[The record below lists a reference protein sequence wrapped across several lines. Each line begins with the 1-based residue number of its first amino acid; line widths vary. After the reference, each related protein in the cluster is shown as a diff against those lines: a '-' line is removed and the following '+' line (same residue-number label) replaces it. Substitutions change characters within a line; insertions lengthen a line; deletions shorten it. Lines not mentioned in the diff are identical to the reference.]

1 LIPDTGYSF
10 LTNQYGLAIDN
21 VVEFELVLPT
31 GVVVHVSEKAH
42 PDLFFGLRGGFN
54 NLGVVTR
61 FTVKTYPSSQIWVR

>member
-1 LIPDTGYSF
+1 MLAAGYSF

-31 GVVVHVSEKAH
+31 GVVVHVSEKEH
-42 PDLFFGLRGGFN
+42 SDLFFGLRGGFN

-61 FTVKTYPSSQIWVR
+61 FTVKTYPSSQIWVC